1 MNTQTTLNTE
11 TQAPA
16 EAPAE
21 APAKAPAKTSTKTR
35 RNPPVRSM
43 LALRVMATAFTL
55 VSFGGMTVYAAGH
68 AKPANATL
76 APTVLSAAAPQT
88 TATGRLRLSPQTPV
102 TAQPPVTSTRV
113 S

>member
-35 RNPPVRSM
+35 RTPPVRSM

>member
-1 MNTQTTLNTE
+1 
-11 TQAPA
+11 
-16 EAPAE
+16 
-21 APAKAPAKTSTKTR
+21 
-35 RNPPVRSM
+35 M
-43 LALRVMATAFTL
+43 LALRVIATAFTL

-76 APTVLSAAAPQT
+76 APTVVSAATPQSA
-88 TATGRLRLSPQTPV
+88 ATGRLRISPRIPV

>member
-16 EAPAE
+16 EAPA
-21 APAKAPAKTSTKTR
+21 KAPAKTSTKTPAKPR

>member
-11 TQAPA
+11 TQ
-16 EAPAE
+16 APAE